1 MITARSWKAEG
12 CGAVEIFIGKHFFIS
27 ARLICVLGIKSNR
40 RDNVLE
46 HAMSAGNLQ
55 TIFLPD
61 ECLRD
66 VCLPT

>member
-1 MITARSWKAEG
+1 MGPLRFLLANI
-12 CGAVEIFIGKHFFIS
+12 FFIS